1 MAVQLPTLS
10 TYVLCPWKLSIIYQR
25 VLEGRFWYYKA
36 SLEIQTWV
44 GNAQPIKFNTGVLV
58 FKKTWNNI
66 DFKTATNKFILLSRL
81 IGPPKDWA
89 PAQWFIQGNEES
101 IYGKLYKNNMEG
113 LSSFFP
119 VVEGIDYL
127 VNSDT
132 EVALF
137 QFMNLHSFQE
147 YQCKVK
153 TLKKLL

>member
-1 MAVQLPTLS
+1 MGGKCPTYQTQHGS
-10 TYVLCPWKLSIIYQR
+10 FCP
-25 VLEGRFWYYKA
+25 
-36 SLEIQTWV
+36 
-44 GNAQPIKFNTGVLV
+44 
-58 FKKTWNNI
+58 FKKTEATKNI
-66 DFKTATNKFILLSRL
+66 ILLLLNSFYSRL

-89 PAQWFIQGNEES
+89 STQWFIQGNEES

-113 LSSFFP
+113 LSSFYP
-119 VVEGIDYL
+119 VADGINYL

>member
-1 MAVQLPTLS
+1 MPNLS
-10 TYVLCPWKLSIIYQR
+10 NSTRESLS
-25 VLEGRFWYYKA
+25 L
-36 SLEIQTWV
+36 
-44 GNAQPIKFNTGVLV
+44 
-58 FKKTWNNI
+58 KKTWNNI